1 MTEQTRRGKKTA
13 RYRARGLGFP
23 FLWIEFWSCFSQR
36 RIPDDWYYCLCWVE
50 LKWMVVQWIICFILS
65 VPWKVLTCAV
75 HVLLRPLSARWG
87 LEGEIMPLLSPPA
100 HPLITLN
107 HPTCRT
113 QRAGSC
119 WGQPYYVFVIKGLLQ
134 SEGYLWQVVTTWFL
148 LLLCSSVG
156 IKVFFFPES
165 GVILL
170 ESDSSF
176 YSHTKI
182 NEIGTLISWVGMG
195 KEEDID
201 WRNMGLYLSR
211 VLHLDFDTSIDF
223 GKFIYFS
230 YLPLPSTKLS

>member
-65 VPWKVLTCAV
+65 VPWEVLTCAV

-87 LEGEIMPLLSPPA
+87 LEGEIMPLLIPPA

-156 IKVFFFPES
+156 IKGFFS
-165 GVILL
+165 RVR
-170 ESDSSF
+170 
-176 YSHTKI
+176 SHTPRVWFFLLLSYQ
-182 NEIGTLISWVGMG
+182 NEWNRYFDFLGGNGKGRGYLICW
-195 KEEDID
+195 D
-201 WRNMGLYLSR
+201 
-211 VLHLDFDTSIDF
+211 
-223 GKFIYFS
+223 
-230 YLPLPSTKLS
+230 

>member
-23 FLWIEFWSCFSQR
+23 FLWVEFWSCFSQR
-36 RIPDDWYYCLCWVE
+36 RIPDDRYYCLCWVE

-87 LEGEIMPLLSPPA
+87 LEGEIMPLLIPPA

-156 IKVFFFPES
+156 IKVFFFS
-165 GVILL
+165 RVR
-170 ESDSSF
+170 
-176 YSHTKI
+176 SHTPRVWFFLLLSYQ
-182 NEIGTLISWVGMG
+182 NEWNRYFDFLGGNG
-195 KEEDID
+195 KGRGH
-201 WRNMGLYLSR
+201 WLKKHGSLSQQSSA
-211 VLHLDFDTSIDF
+211 LGFWH
-223 GKFIYFS
+223 
-230 YLPLPSTKLS
+230 